1 MPCPAPCTVNVPV
14 AKLALPAMPTE
25 PTSPSD
31 QPPGSVVTIKVGL
44 FTFCPFT
51 VTKNDPDDAP
61 DGTFTIM
68 LISLQ
73 LATGT
78 VVPLSEIVLVPCVA
92 PNPVPVMATSDPTA
106 PAVGERFVMLSV
118 STTVKLMPLLATP
131 FALTSTFPVV
141 APDGTGTAMLVAF
154 QLAGVASVPLKVTV
168 LVPWVDPKF
177 VPVIVI
183 GVPTVPEVADRLLMV
198 GAGTTVKFTPTLD
211 KAPTVTTTFPVVAA
225 DGTGTPML
233 NAPQLVGVVA
243 VPLNVTVLEPW
254 VDPKFVPLIVMEAPM
269 APAVGERLMIPGS
282 TVKFTPLLVTP
293 LALTVTFPVVAPP
306 GTGTAMLVALQ
317 LVGVAAVPLKLTE
330 PLP

>member
-1 MPCPAPCTVNVPV
+1 
-14 AKLALPAMPTE
+14 
-25 PTSPSD
+25 
-31 QPPGSVVTIKVGL
+31 VTIKVGL

-183 GVPTVPEVADRLLMV
+183 EVPTVPEVADRLLMV

-243 VPLNVTVLEPW
+243 VPLNVKVLEPW

-269 APAVGERLMIPGS
+269 APAVGERLVIPGS

-306 GTGTAMLVALQ
+306 GTGTVMLVALQ

>member
-1 MPCPAPCTVNVPV
+1 M
-14 AKLALPAMPTE
+14 
-25 PTSPSD
+25 
-31 QPPGSVVTIKVGL
+31 TIKVGL

-183 GVPTVPEVADRLLMV
+183 EVPTVPEVADRLLMV
-198 GAGTTVKFTPTLD
+198 GAGTTVK
-211 KAPTVTTTFPVVAA
+211 
-225 DGTGTPML
+225 
-233 NAPQLVGVVA
+233 
-243 VPLNVTVLEPW
+243 
-254 VDPKFVPLIVMEAPM
+254 
-269 APAVGERLMIPGS
+269 
-282 TVKFTPLLVTP
+282 
-293 LALTVTFPVVAPP
+293 
-306 GTGTAMLVALQ
+306 LQ
-317 LVGVAAVPLKLTE
+317 C
-330 PLP
+330 